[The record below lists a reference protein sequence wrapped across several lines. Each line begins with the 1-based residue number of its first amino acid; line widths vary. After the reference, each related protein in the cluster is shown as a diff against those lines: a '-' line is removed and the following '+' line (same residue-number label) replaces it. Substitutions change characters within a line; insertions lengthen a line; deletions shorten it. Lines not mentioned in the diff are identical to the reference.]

1 MQELTF
7 CEERD
12 QSSSTPI
19 KIEEACLANTYSPLP
34 VVLSKGEG
42 SYLWDIEGNQY
53 LDFLSSYSA
62 VNQGHCHPN
71 IIKAM
76 IKQARD
82 LTLTSRAFY
91 TDQLGKYAQ
100 YITQLF
106 GYDKLLPMNSGAEAV
121 ESAIK
126 LVRKWGT
133 IKKGIP
139 KNKSRIIVCQQ
150 NFHGRTTTISSF
162 SSNHE
167 AKDYFGPFTPGFVEI
182 EFNNLDHLET
192 TLRENEFIAGFLV
205 EPIQGEAGII
215 IPNDDYCQKA
225 KALCAKYDVLFV
237 ADEIQTGI
245 ARTGSLLATCG
256 ECSCNNICHKNGEN
270 FVRPDI
276 LLLGKALSGGT
287 YPISAVLCDE
297 NIMDVLNPGEH
308 GSTFGGNPLAC
319 AIAIEALKVVEE
331 ECLIPKARH
340 LGKIF
345 RNNLNHYAESSK
357 IIKSI
362 RGKGLLNAIEIKD
375 HEESKTAWKICV
387 RMKDKGLLAK
397 PTHGNIIRFA
407 PPLVIT
413 ETQLHKGINIITE
426 TFSEFEI

>member
-7 CEERD
+7 CEE
-12 QSSSTPI
+12 QAETSSTQI
-19 KIEEACLANTYSPLP
+19 KIEESRLANTYSPLP
-34 VVLSKGEG
+34 VVLSRGEG
-42 SYLWDIEGNQY
+42 SYLWDIEDNQY

-62 VNQGHCHPN
+62 VNQGHCHPK

-162 SSNHE
+162 SSNLE

-182 EFNNLDHLET
+182 EFNNLDALET
-192 TLRENEFIAGFLV
+192 TLREKEFIAGFLV

-225 KALCAKYDVLFV
+225 KELCTKYDVLFV

-256 ECSCNNICHKNGEN
+256 ECSCNNKCHKNGDN
-270 FVRPDI
+270 YVRPDI

-287 YPISAVLCDE
+287 YPISAVLCDKD
-297 NIMDVLNPGEH
+297 IMDVLNPGEH

-331 ECLIPKARH
+331 EFLIPKARH

-345 RNNLNHYAESSK
+345 RNNLSHYAESSK

-413 ETQLHKGINIITE
+413 EAQLHKGINIITE